1 LNAIHGTVWNQEWKI
16 DFHEKE
22 QFQYSVELKDPWPF
36 NGRIV
41 MKAVI
46 GQNCLIQELSGY
58 NFDDVPMPIG
68 MGWHPW
74 FKRILKK
81 EQATLKIAAE
91 SMWELDDKGIPT
103 GELIRDSEI
112 LKKLRSGVIPAK
124 DELNKCCLKVNPKE
138 EISFKWPELELL
150 INSSSDL
157 GHIMLYSPEE
167 SVCVEPQTTTVNA
180 FQLEKDGIKGTG
192 VKYLKKGE
200 SFSVSTTWNFDI

>member
-1 LNAIHGTVWNQEWKI
+1 MHKH
-16 DFHEKE
+16 HEKE

-81 EQATLKIAAE
+81 
-91 SMWELDDKGIPT
+91 
-103 GELIRDSEI
+103 
-112 LKKLRSGVIPAK
+112 V
-124 DELNKCCLKVNPKE
+124 
-138 EISFKWPELELL
+138 FK
-150 INSSSDL
+150 
-157 GHIMLYSPEE
+157 HM
-167 SVCVEPQTTTVNA
+167 
-180 FQLEKDGIKGTG
+180 F
-192 VKYLKKGE
+192 
-200 SFSVSTTWNFDI
+200 FSLQKS